1 MLNSVDMPHP
11 RMKYVDYRE
20 TYGRHILDAW
30 SQSIQCNAV
39 LDLGCGSGSD
49 LLTVK
54 QHHPESRCVG
64 IEYSDWAKA
73 QLITKGIEPITVDL
87 EREKL
92 PLADESMDLVIGN
105 QILEHTKEIFWI
117 NHEVFRVLKVGGYFY
132 LGVPNVL
139 SLHNRLLGL
148 AGVHPTCV
156 QLCSPHVRAF
166 SKNDTLKLYNKVL
179 PGGIA
184 LAKFGGSQFYPF
196 PKSIARPLANAMPS
210 LAVSIFFLL
219 QKTAPYKGE
228 FINWLDQAQ
237 METNYFSGKVN

>member
-1 MLNSVDMPHP
+1 MPSTVDMPHP

-20 TYGRHILDAW
+20 TYGRHVLDAW
-30 SQSIQCNAV
+30 SKSIQCNAV

-54 QHHPESRCVG
+54 QHHPASRCVG
-64 IEYSDWAKA
+64 IEYTDWAKA
-73 QLITKGIEPITVDL
+73 QLVTKGIEPITVDL

-92 PLADESMDLVIGN
+92 PLPDESMDLVIGN

-148 AGVHPTCV
+148 LGVHPTCV

-166 SKNDTLKLYNKVL
+166 SKNDTLKLYNKIM
-179 PGGIA
+179 PGGVT
-184 LAKFGGSQFYPF
+184 LAKFSGSQFYPF
-196 PKSIARPLANAMPS
+196 PKSIARPLASALPS
-210 LAVSIFFLL
+210 MAVSIFFLL
-219 QKTAPYKGE
+219 QKTAPYSEE
-228 FINWLDQAQ
+228 FMGWLDQAQ
-237 METNYFSGKVN
+237 METNYFRG